1 MGFAKYYK
9 SVVYL
14 LNAAYFTKVI
24 NMPVHLKRLIVK
36 NSGSQMGEKH
46 PKQKQRFNHATLFLL
61 FGNLQNYTIEQV
73 YQYPISIH
81 VPLVIPEQ
89 KIAVVEFYESST
101 PDVRL
106 SNPGKSVD
114 SLIL

>member
-73 YQYPISIH
+73 YQYPISKH
-81 VPLVIPEQ
+81 VPLVIQ
-89 KIAVVEFYESST
+89 GNLEFQRFTAMEKKKMRTFIY
-101 PDVRL
+101 V
-106 SNPGKSVD
+106 
-114 SLIL
+114 SL